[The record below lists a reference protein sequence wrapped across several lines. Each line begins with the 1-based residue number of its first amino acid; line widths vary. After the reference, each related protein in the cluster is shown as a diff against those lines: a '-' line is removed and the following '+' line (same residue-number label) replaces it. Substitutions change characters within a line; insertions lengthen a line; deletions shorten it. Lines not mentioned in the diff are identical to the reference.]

1 MQRTITLGM
10 IAVTLFASTSWADF
24 KYTQQSKATG
34 GTLVT
39 MTKSLGVFSKSAR
52 QITEPTLSTTMIKGN
67 SLRTEQSNS
76 TIEIIDLDGRR
87 FIHIDPAKKAYSIV
101 TFDQF
106 KQQIQQAQEKVKAE
120 QTKAATKQGNAQNV

>member
-52 QITEPTLSTTMIKGN
+52 QITEPTLSTTMLRGN
-67 SLRTEQSNS
+67 TLRTEQSNS
-76 TIEIIDLDGRR
+76 TIEIIDLD
-87 FIHIDPAKKAYSIV
+87 
-101 TFDQF
+101 
-106 KQQIQQAQEKVKAE
+106 
-120 QTKAATKQGNAQNV
+120 